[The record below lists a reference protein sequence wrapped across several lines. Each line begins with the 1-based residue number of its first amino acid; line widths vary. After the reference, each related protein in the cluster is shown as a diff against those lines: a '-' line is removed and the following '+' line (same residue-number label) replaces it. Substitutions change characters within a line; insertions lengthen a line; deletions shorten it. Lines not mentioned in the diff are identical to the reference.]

1 MAKKNFYV
9 VKVGAKPGIYKTWD
23 ECKAQVNGFSGA
35 VYKGFEKYDEAIEY
49 YGVEENKNTEI
60 EITNTETLQLQNNV
74 DTHLSE
80 KIATKHQDIKAGE
93 NTSKKNNDLNLPEIY
108 AFVDGSYNASTSVY
122 GFGGF
127 LMKGDEKYILQGSGN
142 DPEMASM
149 RNVSGEILGAQA
161 AISKAIELGL
171 DKLTI
176 LYDYMG
182 IEMWPTGKWK
192 TNKEGTKAY
201 KEFYDSI
208 KNAVDIKFKK
218 VAAHTGI
225 PGNEEADKLAKQAVG
240 IE

>member
-1 MAKKNFYV
+1 MAKKNYYV
-9 VKVGAKPGIYKTWD
+9 VKVGAKPGIYRTWD

-35 VYKGFEKYDEAIEY
+35 VYKGFEKYEEAIEY
-49 YGVEENKNTEI
+49 YGVEGNINTEI
-60 EITNTETLQLQNNV
+60 EITDSGTSQLNSYV
-74 DTHLSE
+74 
-80 KIATKHQDIKAGE
+80 GE
-93 NTSKKNNDLNLPEIY
+93 LNLPEIY
-108 AFVDGSYNASTSVY
+108 AFVDGSYNAATGVY

-127 LMKGDEKYILQGSGN
+127 LMRGDEKYILQGSGN

-161 AISKAIELGL
+161 AIAKAIEMELPE
-171 DKLTI
+171 LTI

-201 KEFYDSI
+201 KAFYDNI
-208 KNAVDIKFKK
+208 KCLVDIKFKK

-225 PGNEEADKLAKQAVG
+225 PGNEEADKLAKKAVG